1 MTEKIPHVALYVRVS
16 TGTSEE
22 SQQTV
27 SQQEMPLIEH
37 CKAQGWTFEVFRE
50 FASGAKESRPQLD
63 IMLQRMRKKEFDI
76 LMILRLDR
84 LGRSLQHLLQLVE
97 EMRNL
102 KVRIIFLTQ
111 GIDTNTPQ
119 GMFFLQLIGAMA
131 QFERE
136 LIKER
141 INDKLHYIDKQ
152 IEKDGFY
159 VSKAGNKL
167 STRGR
172 QIGSKDK
179 NPRRKSG
186 YWLRWQKDKEK
197 NNLDSSAI

>member
-1 MTEKIPHVALYVRVS
+1 MTQKIPHAALYVRVS
-16 TGTSEE
+16 TGNLGE

-37 CKAQGWTFEVFRE
+37 CKAQGWTFEIFRE

-63 IMLQRMRKKEFDI
+63 SMLQRIRKKEFDI
-76 LMILRLDR
+76 LMVLRLDR

-97 EMRNL
+97 EMKNL

-111 GIDTNTPQ
+111 GIDTSTAQ

-141 INDKLHYIDKQ
+141 INDKLNYIDKT

-159 VSKAGNKL
+159 ISKAGNKL
-167 STRGR
+167 TKRGR
-172 QIGSKDK
+172 HAGSKDK

-197 NNLDSSAI
+197 NNLGTSAN